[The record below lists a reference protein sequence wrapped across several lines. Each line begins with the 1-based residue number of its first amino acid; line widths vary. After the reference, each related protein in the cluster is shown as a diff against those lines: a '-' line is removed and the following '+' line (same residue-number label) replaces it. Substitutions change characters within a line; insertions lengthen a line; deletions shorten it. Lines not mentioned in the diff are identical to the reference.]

1 MFGGFPKHFFIRVR
15 GARIFLKGNAR
26 RVRAQVGAVSF
37 FILESWLIRLP
48 GYGVV
53 HTRKVK
59 KIWQKNLKK
68 SRKKYRKISGK
79 YSKNRKNIKKSR
91 KSQKITKNLK
101 NHENLK
107 KSTNLSQD
115 LSDQAT

>member
-48 GYGVV
+48 WYGVV

-68 SRKKYRKISGK
+68 S
-79 YSKNRKNIKKSR
+79 
-91 KSQKITKNLK
+91 
-101 NHENLK
+101 
-107 KSTNLSQD
+107 TNLSQD